1 MQNKIFIFLQYKVSE
16 QTLKSD
22 NVAVNKKEFH
32 SSKQAIA
39 SDLMDA
45 NKIVVSEKLKYSDDG
60 SKYFTG
66 YLH

>member
-32 SSKQAIA
+32 FSKQAIA

>member
-16 QTLKSD
+16 QTLKSG